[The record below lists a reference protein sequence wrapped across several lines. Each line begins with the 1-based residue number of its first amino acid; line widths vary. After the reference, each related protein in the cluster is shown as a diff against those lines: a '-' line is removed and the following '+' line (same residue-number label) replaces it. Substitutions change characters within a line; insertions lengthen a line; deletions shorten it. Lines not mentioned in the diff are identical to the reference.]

1 MTDFSELVDALR
13 VMEAKE
19 AASKLFISPAEE
31 ARSRRLYL
39 DFLQGRTEGTV
50 LLAADPLIAAAEAV
64 RVKQLY
70 AARRAQSGK
79 N

>member
-1 MTDFSELVDALR
+1 MTDFSQLVAALR

-19 AASKLFISPAEE
+19 TATKLVVSDAEE
-31 ARSRRLYL
+31 ARSRRLYR

-50 LLAADPLIAAAEAV
+50 LLACDPITAAAEAV
-64 RVKQLY
+64 RVKELY
-70 AARRAQSGK
+70 AARRAQNGK